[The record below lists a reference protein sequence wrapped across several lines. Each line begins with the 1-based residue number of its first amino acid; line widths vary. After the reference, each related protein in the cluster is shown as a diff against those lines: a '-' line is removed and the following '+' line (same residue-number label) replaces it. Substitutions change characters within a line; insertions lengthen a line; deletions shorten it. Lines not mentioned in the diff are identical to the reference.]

1 MNVGVSLPQTLTYKE
16 MIDRLTVRLEKKKE
30 EYKKKALKNP
40 KLIFLMKAIPNLRIF
55 LSLMKILFLHQAVL
69 INVL

>member
-1 MNVGVSLPQTLTYKE
+1 MNIGVSLPQTLTYKE

>member
-55 LSLMKILFLHQAVL
+55 LSLMKILFLDQAVL